1 MDGEQYFTASPS
13 SDARERTI
21 RVVLQG
27 EEFRLR
33 TADGVFSSE
42 HLDTG
47 TAVLLANVPPPATEG
62 DLLDLGCGW
71 GPIAIAMARRSP
83 GASVWAVDVNERAL
97 TLAAANARI
106 AGVDVRGAYP
116 QDIPAHLR
124 FATIWSNPPIRIGKP
139 ALHELLA
146 TWLPRL
152 APGGTAWLVV
162 AKQLGG
168 DGLQRWIADTFPD
181 LAVSRHTT
189 DKGFRVIRVAAPDA
203 GARAAADRDQT
214 SVTPE

>member
-1 MDGEQYFTASPS
+1 MVRCFVVDGEHYFSAQPASV
-13 SDARERTI
+13 ARERTI

-27 EEFRLR
+27 EALELL

-47 TAVLLANVPPPATEG
+47 TAVLLATVPAPATEG

-83 GASVWAVDVNERAL
+83 DASVWAVDVNERAL
-97 TLAAANARI
+97 ALAAANARI
-106 AGVDVRGAYP
+106 AGVEIKTTYP
-116 QDIPAHLR
+116 QDIPAGVR
-124 FATIWSNPPIRIGKP
+124 FATIWSNPPIRIGKA
-139 ALHELLA
+139 ALHELLE

-168 DGLQRWIADTFPD
+168 DSLQRWIAGTFPD
-181 LAVSRHTT
+181 LDVSRATT
-189 DKGFRVIRVAAPDA
+189 DKGFRVLEIS
-203 GARAAADRDQT
+203 RD
-214 SVTPE
+214 

>member
-1 MDGEQYFTASPS
+1 MDGEHYFSAQPVSE
-13 SDARERTI
+13 AHERTI

-27 EEFRLR
+27 ETFALR
-33 TADGVFSSE
+33 TADGVFSAE

-47 TAVLLANVPPPATEG
+47 TAVLLATVPPPATEG

-97 TLAAANARI
+97 ALAAANARI
-106 AGVDVRGAYP
+106 AGVQVKTAWP
-116 QDIPAHLR
+116 QDIPDTTR
-124 FATIWSNPPIRIGKP
+124 FATIWSNPPIRIGKA
-139 ALHELLA
+139 ALHELLE

-168 DGLQRWIADTFPD
+168 DSLQRWIAERFPD
-181 LAVSRHTT
+181 LDVSRAAT
-189 DKGFRVIRVAAPDA
+189 DKGFRVLEVS
-203 GARAAADRDQT
+203 RD
-214 SVTPE
+214 

>member
-1 MDGEQYFTASPS
+1 MDGEQYFSAQPVSE
-13 SDARERTI
+13 AHERTI

-27 EEFRLR
+27 EAFELR

-47 TAVLLANVPPPATEG
+47 TAVLLATVPPPATKG

-71 GPIAIAMARRSP
+71 GPVAIAMARRSP
-83 GASVWAVDVNERAL
+83 DASVWAVDVNERAL
-97 TLAAANARI
+97 ALAAANARI
-106 AGVDVRGAYP
+106 AGVEIKTTYP
-116 QDIPAHLR
+116 QDIPAGLE
-124 FATIWSNPPIRIGKP
+124 FATIWSNPPIRIGKA

-168 DGLQRWIADTFPD
+168 DGLQRWIAATFPD
-181 LAVSRHTT
+181 LDVSRATT
-189 DKGFRVIRVAAPDA
+189 DKGFRVLEVS
-203 GARAAADRDQT
+203 RD
-214 SVTPE
+214 

>member
-1 MDGEQYFTASPS
+1 MRPAVVRCFVVDGEHYFTAQPMG
-13 SDARERTI
+13 DARERTI

-27 EEFRLR
+27 EAFELL

-47 TAVLLANVPPPATEG
+47 TAVLLASVPPPATEG

-83 GASVWAVDVNERAL
+83 DASVWAVDVNERAL
-97 TLAAANARI
+97 ALAAANARI
-106 AGVDVRGAYP
+106 AGVGVKAAYP
-116 QDIPAHLR
+116 QDIPDDVR
-124 FATIWSNPPIRIGKP
+124 FATIWSNPPIRIGKA

-168 DGLQRWIADTFPD
+168 DTLQRWIAESFPD
-181 LAVSRHTT
+181 LDVSRRTT
-189 DKGFRVIRVAAPDA
+189 DKGFRVLRVA
-203 GARAAADRDQT
+203 RT
-214 SVTPE
+214 

>member
-1 MDGEQYFTASPS
+1 MDGEHYFSAQPVSE
-13 SDARERTI
+13 AHERTI

-27 EEFRLR
+27 EAFELQ

-71 GPIAIAMARRSP
+71 GPVAIALARRSP
-83 GASVWAVDVNERAL
+83 DASVWAVDVNERAL
-97 TLAAANARI
+97 ALAAANARI
-106 AGVDVRGAYP
+106 AGVGIKTTYP
-116 QDIPAHLR
+116 QDIPADVR
-124 FATIWSNPPIRIGKP
+124 FATIWSNPPIRIGKA
-139 ALHELLA
+139 ALHELLQ

-168 DGLQRWIADTFPD
+168 DTLQRWIADTFPD
-181 LAVSRHTT
+181 LDVARATT
-189 DKGFRVIRVAAPDA
+189 DKGFRVLRVARP
-203 GARAAADRDQT
+203 
-214 SVTPE
+214 